1 MNIDGLY
8 LLPLSSSL
16 QILAFALD
24 NVDFLTSSYL
34 DLIICSLSTLI
45 TDIFLLLY
53 LLFHVTD
60 GSAYSHS
67 VT

>member
-1 MNIDGLY
+1 MGFAFFLF
-8 LLPLSSSL
+8 LPLYRF
-16 QILAFALD
+16 LAFALD
-24 NVDFLTSSYL
+24 NVGFLTSSYL
-34 DLIICSLSTLI
+34 DLIIRCLSTLI

-60 GSAYSHS
+60 GSSYSHS